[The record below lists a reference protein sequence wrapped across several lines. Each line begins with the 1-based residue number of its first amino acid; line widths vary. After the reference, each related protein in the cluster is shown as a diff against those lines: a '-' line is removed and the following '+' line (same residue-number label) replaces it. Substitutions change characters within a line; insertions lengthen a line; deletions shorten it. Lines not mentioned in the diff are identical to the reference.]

1 MANYV
6 ADVDIVLSVTVEAEG
21 EGDPEAI
28 DAAKADL
35 EYKISTGEISL
46 NDVNYLRDIRV
57 NALRRVS

>member
-1 MANYV
+1 MAKYV

-21 EGDPEAI
+21 EGDPEALE
-28 DAAKADL
+28 AAKADL

-57 NALRRVS
+57 NALQRVS

>member
-1 MANYV
+1 MAKYV

-57 NALRRVS
+57 NALQRVS

>member
-1 MANYV
+1 MAKYV

-57 NALRRVS
+57 NSLRRVS

>member
-1 MANYV
+1 MAKYE

-21 EGDPEAI
+21 SGDPEAI
-28 DAAKADL
+28 QAAKDDL

>member
-1 MANYV
+1 MAKYI
-6 ADVDIVLSVTVEAEG
+6 ADVDIILSVTVEAEG

-28 DAAKADL
+28 EAARSDL

-57 NALRRVS
+57 NSLQRVS